1 MKPVYPI
8 YLTFFLLFY
17 CYLQV
22 DGLANT
28 ITSQRIDN
36 ECLFNKETARMI
48 GEIYVLSNPL
58 NDPNELVQYI
68 QDHLEYFLDDGI
80 AVKSARALGN
90 WMLEQNKTSLDKET
104 IHEVKNKL
112 IDCQIKEEYAC
123 KLLTQFCK
131 SDINFTE
138 LGNELIWLSK
148 VLPCLARGDL
158 KTYLCTGTEF
168 RKNLRIIISWY
179 GTSHISDPEIAE
191 MIMKDRNCYRR
202 VMADQISLLAIIS
215 DL

>member
-22 DGLANT
+22 EGLANT
-28 ITSQRIDN
+28 ITSQRIDK

-48 GEIYVLSNPL
+48 GEIYVLSNPM

-104 IHEVKNKL
+104 IHQVGCRRWNFAQDEHIAWFLNSL
-112 IDCQIKEEYAC
+112 PSMRINR
-123 KLLTQFCK
+123 LT
-131 SDINFTE
+131 
-138 LGNELIWLSK
+138 
-148 VLPCLARGDL
+148 
-158 KTYLCTGTEF
+158 
-168 RKNLRIIISWY
+168 
-179 GTSHISDPEIAE
+179 
-191 MIMKDRNCYRR
+191 
-202 VMADQISLLAIIS
+202 
-215 DL
+215 